1 MRGFLVA
8 AFLLSLSSQP
18 AFAWG
23 GTGHRVVGHIADA
36 HLTPAA
42 SAAVK
47 RLLALE
53 NKSSLADVSTW
64 ADEIRSVEGDHGPM
78 HSVRLELEG
87 DNKFQLNRDC
97 PQKRCIVWQIALEKQ
112 ALRSKKTTA
121 QAKLFALK
129 YLVHFVG
136 DIHEPLHTSKDTGR
150 WPVLLNGEE
159 TTLHMIWD
167 SNVVIHN
174 ARGRKAPELARD
186 VDASDRK
193 PVNSS
198 GKPSTW
204 ALEGRNIARDKIFTP
219 QMMRAK
225 AAKRVS
231 LDDSYLEANWP
242 IAQRRLKEAGHRL
255 AWTLNEI
262 FK

>member
-1 MRGFLVA
+1 MRGYLVA
-8 AFLLSLSSQP
+8 ALLLSLSSQP

-23 GTGHRVVGHIADA
+23 TTGHRVVGHIADA

-42 SAAVK
+42 SAEVK

-53 NKSSLADVSTW
+53 NKSSLAEVSTW

-78 HSVRLELEG
+78 HSVRLPLDG
-87 DNKFQLNRDC
+87 DNSFQLNRDC
-97 PQKRCIVWQIALEKQ
+97 PEKRCIVWQIALEKQ
-112 ALRSKKTTA
+112 ALRSRKTTA

-136 DIHEPLHTSKDTGR
+136 DIHEPLHASKDTGR
-150 WPVLLNGEE
+150 WPVQLNGKD

-167 SNVVIHN
+167 SDIVVFN
-174 ARGRKAPELARD
+174 ARGRKPPELARD
-186 VDASDRK
+186 VDASDDR
-193 PVNSS
+193 PVDSS
-198 GKPSTW
+198 GKPSSW
-204 ALEGRNIARDKIFTP
+204 AIEGRNIARDYILTSRL
-219 QMMRAK
+219 MRSK
-225 AAKRVS
+225 AAKGVR
-231 LDDSYLEANWP
+231 LDDRYLEASWP

-255 AWTLNEI
+255 AATLNEI